1 MEKTKIQLSADEL
14 QLMRN
19 GKWILTK
26 NSIIEKVIFGLGEFS
41 GELQQYLISCQPLID
56 KEILLPSP
64 KISRGE
70 KYQGLPYVILDYP
83 RIFGKEDILA
93 IRVLFWWGNYCSIT
107 LHVKGKWQPVLT
119 QKILSE
125 FDKLQTAGF
134 YISFSGDEWTHNL
147 LEDDY
152 RFFQQLIR
160 KELAEKLPGSNFLK
174 LAAKIEIDTWEI
186 MKMEFRDLYIRLAAL
201 LKA

>member
-19 GKWILTK
+19 SEWILTK
-26 NSIIEKVIFGLGEFS
+26 NSIIEKIIVGLGEIA
-41 GELQQYLISCQPLID
+41 GELQQYLILCQPLID
-56 KEILLPSP
+56 EEILLVSP

-93 IRVLFWWGNYCSIT
+93 IRVLFWWGNFCSIT
-107 LHVKGKWQPVLT
+107 LHVKGKWQPLLT
-119 QKILSE
+119 RKILSE
-125 FDKLQTAGF
+125 FDKLQATGF

-147 LEDDY
+147 LDDEY
-152 RFFQQLIR
+152 KHFQPLIGQ
-160 KELAEKLPGSNFLK
+160 ELAEKLPGSNFLK

-186 MKMEFRDLYIRLAAL
+186 MKTDFFDAYVTLVAL